1 MLMVFIVEEKYTSRG
16 FILQF
21 HFLGTSA
28 GSPTV
33 ERNVTALGFMPRGR
47 KNWWLFDCGEGT
59 QQRLLRSSLSL
70 PKLNKIFITHMHGD
84 HCYGLFGLLT
94 SRGLMS
100 GGEEAVHIFGP
111 KGIKEMI
118 KTVLKLSYVNLSAPL
133 TFTEFDEAGDLFED
147 DEFIVSNVRL
157 SHDVPSWGYVVKE
170 KDRPGS
176 FDIEKALAD
185 GIKPGKLYGELKK
198 GKVVTL
204 EDGREVNGMDYVGE
218 IHAGRVALIGGDN
231 DRPQLFGEAL
241 KGAAVMIH
249 EATHTEEAMAGLSFR
264 SRHSTAKRVAEVAE
278 ENQVKNLVLTHISP
292 RFITKKRKGMK
303 CVDEIEDE
311 AKEFF
316 HQDLHMARD
325 YDVYELDRESKLKL
339 IDSRYRKDHKSL
351 NK

>member
-33 ERNVTALGFMPRGR
+33 ERNVTALGYMPRGR

-176 FDIEKALAD
+176 FDSAKAIRD
-185 GIKPGKLYGELKK
+185 GIKPGPIYSKLKNAEM
-198 GKVVTL
+198 VIL
-204 EDGREVNGMDYVGE
+204 EDGREVNGADYVGKTQK
-218 IHAGRVALIGGDN
+218 GRVALIGGDN

-264 SRHSTAKRVAEVAE
+264 SRHSTAKRVAEVAD
-278 ENQVKNLVLTHISP
+278 ENQVKNLVLTHFSP

-339 IDSRYRKDHKSL
+339 IDSRYRKDHKS
-351 NK
+351 